1 MDTKSKKRW
10 YAWSAVALAGAI
22 ALTAVLVLPASD
34 GHRKVQAADLSAGF
48 KPRPV
53 NGKKADDAFASGAA
67 DFAVELFKR
76 SYADGANTL
85 VSPLSVMLALG
96 MTAGG
101 AAGDTLAQME
111 RTLGGGM
118 PIAELDAYLHDY
130 SAALQGD
137 GGRSELSLGNSIW
150 LRDDAERLAISPD
163 FLQRTADYYGAPA
176 YKAAFDDSTVADIN
190 GWVSDRTKGMI
201 PKILTEIPPEA
212 QMYLINAVAFDADW
226 ERPYDSRDVQDGKFA
241 SADGQRQVARMMRS
255 AETAYVTD
263 GHAVGFIRPYAGGRF
278 SFAAVLPESGT
289 PIGTF
294 VHSLTGASW
303 LKLMNGAQHADVRA
317 SLPKFEYRDSHE
329 LKKTLA
335 ALGMTDA
342 FEPGRAD
349 FGRMGASSDGNLYIS
364 EVVHKTFISVDE
376 NGTKAAAVTEVG
388 IAATSARAVE
398 PIVIELNRPFVYA
411 IVDNTTKL
419 PVFLGAVN
427 RLEAAD

>member
-1 MDTKSKKRW
+1 MDTKIKKRW
-10 YAWSAVALAGAI
+10 YAGSAVILAGAI
-22 ALTAVLVLPASD
+22 ALTTALVLPATD
-34 GHRKVQAADLSAGF
+34 GQRKVEATDLSGSF

-53 NGKKADDAFASGAA
+53 NGKQADAVFTGSAA
-67 DFAVELFKR
+67 DFAVDLFKK
-76 SYADGANTL
+76 SYADNANTL

-101 AAGDTLAQME
+101 ADGDTLAQME

-137 GGRSELSLGNSIW
+137 GGHSELSLGNSIW

-176 YKAAFDDSTVADIN
+176 YKAKFDERTVADIN

-201 PKILTEIPPEA
+201 PKILAEIPPEA

-226 ERPYDSRDVQDGKFA
+226 ERPYDSRNVHDGKFA
-241 SADGQRQVARMMRS
+241 AANGERRDVQMMNS
-255 AETAYVTD
+255 AENVYVTD

-278 SFAAVLPESGT
+278 SFAAVLPAAGT
-289 PIGTF
+289 PIGTY
-294 VHSLTGASW
+294 VSSLTGASW
-303 LKLMNGAQHADVRA
+303 LKLMDSEQSADVRA

-335 ALGMTDA
+335 AFGMTDA

-349 FGRMGASSDGNLYIS
+349 FNRMGKAADGNLYIS

-376 NGTKAAAVTEVG
+376 KGTKAAAVTEVG

-411 IVDNTTKL
+411 IVDNATKL
-419 PVFLGAVN
+419 PVFIGA
-427 RLEAAD
+427 LTDMAQLS